1 MPCDKVYNGR
11 ATTYHFFSDGSAID
25 IESILVIM
33 RKIIVK
39 ILRARLAHYCKH
51 CCYLFQ
57 EVCCQSQ
64 IHIIFVKKFL
74 DKNQKLLS
82 EHVAKYDELLTKS
95 RFFKRSGNSFGTYQA
110 NELLKSIE
118 DNSYLN

>member
-39 ILRARLAHYCKH
+39 ILRARLAHLLQALLLSISRRLLSKPDTYN
-51 CCYLFQ
+51 FRQ
-57 EVCCQSQ
+57 EV
-64 IHIIFVKKFL
+64 L
-74 DKNQKLLS
+74 
-82 EHVAKYDELLTKS
+82 
-95 RFFKRSGNSFGTYQA
+95 R
-110 NELLKSIE
+110 
-118 DNSYLN
+118 